1 MTAIT
6 GNTEEDF
13 KDQNPIIA
21 NLGAFKNIYTKH
33 KKEEASKKCWSMFMM
48 EEPNTEFNPL
58 ARIPDRDERLEE
70 IKIYYPQFTIE
81 SEEYKDLAN
90 YYSRFV
96 LSKEQNLFKIH
107 NDKLEELTAFLKR
120 LDLDVDSDYKKYID
134 IMSKLPTIWKSFEQ
148 IKKDMIENQSKS
160 RVRGNAKISKRDQKF
175 K

>member
-21 NLGAFKNIYTKH
+21 NLGAFAEVYKKNS
-33 KKEEASKKCWSMFMM
+33 KEEASKKCWSMFMM
-48 EEPNTEFNPL
+48 EEPNAEFNPL
-58 ARIPDRDERLEE
+58 ARIPDKEERLEE
-70 IKIYYPQFTIE
+70 VKLYYPKLDIE
-81 SEEYKDLAN
+81 SEEYKNLAN

-107 NDKLEELTAFLKR
+107 NDKLEELTAFLKT
-120 LDLDVDSDYKKYID
+120 LQLDVDSDYKKYLD
-134 IMSKLPTIWKSFEQ
+134 IMSKLPIIWKSFEQ
-148 IKKDMIENQSKS
+148 IKKDMIENQAKS